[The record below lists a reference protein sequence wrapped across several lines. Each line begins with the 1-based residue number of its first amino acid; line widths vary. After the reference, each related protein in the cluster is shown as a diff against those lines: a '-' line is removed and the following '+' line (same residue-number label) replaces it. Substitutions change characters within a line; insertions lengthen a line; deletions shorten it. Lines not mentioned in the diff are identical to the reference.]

1 MPLVAVHFIDLQKK
15 TNDIVMGTHGRGVII
30 IDDISPLRELNQEV
44 LSKDVHFFETKP
56 LEMTEESGFSGS
68 FGSETEFVGNSK
80 SSAARIV
87 YYLKKRHTFGKMTM
101 EVQDMD
107 GNKITSLDPG
117 KSKGINVVNWNF
129 NTINP
134 KMAQAKTLS
143 FGGFTSPRV
152 PAGKYK
158 VVLIKGKDQYETII
172 ETKYDEKSITSIEER
187 KEQEALT
194 ATLFNMVEDLAYLVY
209 EINETQSKAKN
220 VIDTKPKGKKVAEKF
235 NNALEELRKTL
246 VITTGDNYVAS
257 AEPELREK
265 MGDLYSKVA
274 STYDRVSGAYKL
286 NFELISDTFKT
297 AKKQYAAL
305 LAKEGKKFNA
315 FLEKNEMAK
324 PVMKSKEEFL
334 KRD

>member
-1 MPLVAVHFIDLQKK
+1 MPQVAVHFVDLQKK
-15 TNDIVMGTHGRGVII
+15 TNDLVMGTHGRGVVI

-44 LSKDVHFFETKP
+44 LAKKMHFFKTEP
-56 LEMTEESGFSGS
+56 FEMTEESGFSGS

-87 YYLKKRHTFGKMTM
+87 YYLKKRHTFGKMSM

-107 GNKITSLDPG
+107 GTKITSLEAG

-129 NTINP
+129 NTNNP

-158 VVLIKGKDQYETII
+158 IVLTKGKDTYETVI
-172 ETKYDEKSITSIEER
+172 ETTYDEKSITTLEER

-194 ATLFNMVEDLAYLVY
+194 ATLFDMVEDLAYMVY
-209 EINETQSKAKN
+209 EINETQVKATE
-220 VIDTKPKGKKVAEKF
+220 VIENNPKGKKLAEKF
-235 NNALEELRKTL
+235 NNSLEELRKTL
-246 VITTGDNYVAS
+246 VITSGDNYVAS

-265 MGDLYSKVA
+265 MGELYSNVA
-274 STYDRVSGAYKL
+274 STYDGVSGAYKL
-286 NFELISDTFKT
+286 NYELISEEFET
-297 AKKQYAAL
+297 AKDQYQSIKD
-305 LAKEGKKFNA
+305 KEGVKFDR
-315 FLEKNEMAK
+315 FLEKNNIEY
-324 PVMKSKEEFL
+324 PPIKSKEAFL
-334 KRD
+334 KKD

>member
-1 MPLVAVHFIDLQKK
+1 
-15 TNDIVMGTHGRGVII
+15 
-30 IDDISPLRELNQEV
+30 
-44 LSKDVHFFETKP
+44 
-56 LEMTEESGFSGS
+56 
-68 FGSETEFVGNSK
+68 
-80 SSAARIV
+80 
-87 YYLKKRHTFGKMTM
+87 
-101 EVQDMD
+101 
-107 GNKITSLDPG
+107 
-117 KSKGINVVNWNF
+117 
-129 NTINP
+129 
-134 KMAQAKTLS
+134 MAQAKTLS